1 MSTKNQ
7 YCGSTPIPNIYVAA
21 NIKNNQKNM
30 LTSQEIM
37 RENYK
42 LRLMKLMYDFN
53 LEGQSAD
60 GGKYVFPSYEQSE
73 KKQPVHKEYN
83 TFSETYKS
91 YDVKYI

>member
-1 MSTKNQ
+1 MSTRNQ

-53 LEGQSAD
+53 LEGQSAG

-73 KKQPVHKEYN
+73 KKQPAHKEYN

-91 YDVKYI
+91 YDVKY